1 MSLKIVSYHSRISRS
16 LDRFLLSLPSVQCG
30 KVACWIATVA
40 PGGEIAKQETRVAGD
55 CNFRLVA
62 SIPAS
67 LFQGTAKLLHNRGT
81 SNSILKGNRLL
92 DDWFLN
98 FSRRSSFNIAS
109 LRDHSS
115 CGKTCPWRGWSHSKT
130 NVCFRLLSY
139 LKRETILNW
148 IVKNRGSGY
157 IRMWSLGDWV
167 KIERHSDNH
176 RYLQNLCLKKSL
188 LNI

>member
-16 LDRFLLSLPSVQCG
+16 LDHFLLLLPPVQWDE
-30 KVACWIATVA
+30 VVCWIATVA
-40 PGGEIAKQETRVAGD
+40 PGDKIVKQETRVAGN

-81 SNSILKGNRLL
+81 SNSIHKGNRLL
-92 DDWFLN
+92 DDCFHN

-115 CGKTCPWRGWSHSKT
+115 CGKTCPWWGWSHSKT

-139 LKRETILNW
+139 LKRETIMNW
-148 IVKNRGSGY
+148 VVKT
-157 IRMWSLGDWV
+157 
-167 KIERHSDNH
+167 
-176 RYLQNLCLKKSL
+176 
-188 LNI
+188 